1 MKIREEMTRLIQEFG
16 TSGQTQKSFSE
27 SKGIGFAKFNYW
39 YRKLQIE
46 AGERVGFHK
55 IEIHPAS
62 PAGDCRAELVYPNG
76 VVLRLDH
83 PDPELLSRLIRM
95 Y

>member
-1 MKIREEMTRLIQEFG
+1 MKIREEMTRLIQEYG

-46 AGERVGFHK
+46 AGEPGGFHK
-55 IEIHPAS
+55 VESRSAN

-76 VVLRLDH
+76 VVLRLDR
-83 PDPELLSRLIRM
+83 PDPEFISRLIRM